1 MTLVKPASIDGTR
14 YVRSKVAG
22 STWRTQDFLTG
33 DRWQRGDQS
42 EPSSDPIHN
51 KNMPLWDYINTWT
64 LTKFSGLGQTFTG
77 EVKFGVFC
85 VSSLTLDFK
94 VDRDNINEVC
104 EVIVYVNEEEV
115 YRYNFAVDGSGN
127 PLNGNDLNISAT
139 NGRATAVISLEP
151 VACSSIVR
159 ITVLQSNAHSGTV
172 YTVVR
177 AYPTP

>member
-1 MTLVKPASIDGTR
+1 
-14 YVRSKVAG
+14 
-22 STWRTQDFLTG
+22 
-33 DRWQRGDQS
+33 
-42 EPSSDPIHN
+42 
-51 KNMPLWDYINTWT
+51 MPLWDSLNTWT

-94 VDRDNINEVC
+94 VDRDNINDVC

-115 YRYNFAVDGSGN
+115 YRYNFAIDGSGN
-127 PLNGNDLNISAT
+127 SIAANDLNLNAT
-139 NGRATAVISLEP
+139 NGRSTAVISLEP
-151 VACSSIVR
+151 VACSSVVR
-159 ITVLQSNAHSGTV
+159 ITALQSNVNNGTV